1 MKLLS
6 ISLALIASVSALAV
20 PDQDIGPSNID
31 VGIKFAEHV
40 PLDTPTENNNVTV
53 VKRDSGLEKRQTIVV
68 DVYFDNNYQGRHE
81 GLFTDINK
89 CYSLGNGWNDQI
101 SSLKVPSGYGCYFY
115 RNTGCDSN
123 DNWLRVTNPLNLPD
137 LRVYDFNDKASSYL
151 CYR

>member
-68 DVYFDNNYQGRHE
+68 DVYFGMM
-81 GLFTDINK
+81 
-89 CYSLGNGWNDQI
+89 
-101 SSLKVPSGYGCYFY
+101 VP
-115 RNTGCDSN
+115 R
-123 DNWLRVTNPLNLPD
+123 L
-137 LRVYDFNDKASSYL
+137 
-151 CYR
+151 